1 MLRRIFAGHCE
12 RVAVIL
18 PHSKRLQPARL
29 LSIQEKSAKFQIVA
43 LCCFLHCLVPCQ
55 ALRHLVQRAAMHSWG
70 AWGVAFE
77 LLSLTHVAL
86 TPPPWPAIST
96 LLQAPNA
103 PLESSKVAVK
113 PALRLIKFAAAAN
126 SFLPVSDRTGTGGL
140 VILPAVLPAAVD
152 YRFADSKSTA
162 GPARYD
168 YFFRLQRFTDELKG
182 GAAHSSHT
190 RRFLAAAFGIC
201 CVRVTCRLAVFYVE
215 V

>member
-1 MLRRIFAGHCE
+1 M
-12 RVAVIL
+12 
-18 PHSKRLQPARL
+18 
-29 LSIQEKSAKFQIVA
+29 
-43 LCCFLHCLVPCQ
+43 
-55 ALRHLVQRAAMHSWG
+55 
-70 AWGVAFE
+70 
-77 LLSLTHVAL
+77 
-86 TPPPWPAIST
+86 
-96 LLQAPNA
+96 LQAPNA

-182 GAAHSSHT
+182 GAPHSNHHEC
-190 RRFLAAAFGIC
+190 FQAAAFGTC
-201 CVRVTCRLAVFYVE
+201 CAGVTCTLAVFCIE
-215 V
+215 VYTATACFVDQTSRHMLLWKA